1 MRNIARYAIAAAVGA
16 SVFFVFQYLNPVPSR
31 ETADVNCILDA
42 EDGAIPLNVPNS
54 REIVKKV
61 EFSGEMTGRYTDK
74 ETGTDLWHADGE
86 VRFAGNSQRMSGAI
100 FLTTTNEVR
109 GVMLYRDRYPHQAVD
124 LRISTL
130 NENSNLDW
138 DEARAYVYFEGAEA
152 KLDHPFAY
160 RCKIR
165 KATRARSTVTALS
178 TGSARAPK
186 RSARSSAQQA

>member
-1 MRNIARYAIAAAVGA
+1 MRDFAKYTLAAAVGTSA
-16 SVFFVFQYLNPVPSR
+16 FFVSQYLSPASSR
-31 ETADVNCILDA
+31 EAAEINCTFDA

-54 REIVKKV
+54 RDIVKKV

-86 VRFAGNSQRMSGAI
+86 VRFGGSSQRASGAI
-100 FLTTTNEVR
+100 FLTATHEVK
-109 GVMLYRDRYPHQAVD
+109 GVMLYRDWYPHQAVD

-138 DEARAYVYFEGAEA
+138 DDARAYVYFEGADT

-160 RCKIR
+160 RCNVTK
-165 KATRARSTVTALS
+165 TR
-178 TGSARAPK
+178 
-186 RSARSSAQQA
+186 